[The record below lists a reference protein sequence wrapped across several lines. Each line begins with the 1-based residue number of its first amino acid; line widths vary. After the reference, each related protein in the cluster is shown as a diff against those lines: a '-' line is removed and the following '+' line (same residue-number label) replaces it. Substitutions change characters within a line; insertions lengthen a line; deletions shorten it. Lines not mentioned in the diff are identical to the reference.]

1 MNRAFKTL
9 LSNMKKTTIVWWI
22 LLLWLLVSRLW
33 STIYYIEDL
42 DSLRF
47 ALSMIDYNVVKNQ
60 PHFPAYPVFCF
71 VTKLVYQLIGRYTVA
86 FSIIGAFSTFLT
98 IFFLV
103 RSANIQ
109 PTSLLGALV
118 IFFST
123 FNPLLWLMSN
133 RYMPDMMGVACMM
146 SCFYYLQP
154 NNIKTNYNGLIGFFL
169 TGILLGVRLSYT
181 PFLFPLLVANLFST
195 KGNRLKWYQ
204 LAISG
209 VAGIC
214 TWLSPL
220 ILITGWSELIDSAR
234 IQSQGHFT
242 DFGGTITTESNYA
255 RRTERLIE
263 GVWADGLGFYWLGR
277 HLTTVIPT
285 VCLSLLFCVSFIK
298 SKPRIPIKI
307 SNFAQTTILSC
318 LAYLIWIFCFQNII
332 HKSRHVL
339 PLLPFA
345 ALFVAIFLTRVIE
358 NTSRIWS
365 NFLFKKILILGLASY
380 TLVSFHLVSQHK
392 KPTAIAQIHE
402 HLKQVKNDYQKPIQI
417 ISVPLIKYYLSA
429 QGFNT
434 KYLVVKQEEEFNLKK
449 QLDQNAD
456 WIAIGSALPPEVI
469 GDRKALAKIFYH
481 NPYVNRMWSS
491 LTVYQYILE

>member
-1 MNRAFKTL
+1 
-9 LSNMKKTTIVWWI
+9 MKKTTTVWWI

-263 GVWADGLGFYWLGR
+263 GVWADGLGFYWSGR

-307 SNFAQTTILSC
+307 SNFAQTAILSC

-339 PLLPFA
+339 PILPFA

-358 NTSRIWS
+358 NTSKIWS
-365 NFLFKKILILGLASY
+365 NFLFKEILILGLASY

-456 WIAIGSALPPEVI
+456 WITIGSALPPEVI

>member
-1 MNRAFKTL
+1 
-9 LSNMKKTTIVWWI
+9 MKKTTIVWWI

-181 PFLFPLLVANLFST
+181 PFLFPLLVTNLFST
-195 KGNRLKWYQ
+195 KENRLKWYQ

-255 RRTERLIE
+255 RRAERLIE

-307 SNFAQTTILSC
+307 SNFAQTAILSC

-365 NFLFKKILILGLASY
+365 NFLFKEILILGLVSY

-449 QLDQNAD
+449 QLDQNAN
-456 WIAIGSALPPEVI
+456 WIAIGSTLPPEVI

>member
-1 MNRAFKTL
+1 
-9 LSNMKKTTIVWWI
+9 MKKTTIVWW
-22 LLLWLLVSRLW
+22 LLLIWLLVSRLW

-109 PTSLLGALV
+109 PTSLLGSLV

-146 SCFYYLQP
+146 SCFYYLQT
-154 NNIKTNYNGLIGFFL
+154 NNTKTNYNGLIGFFL

-181 PFLFPLLVANLFST
+181 PFLFPLLVTNLFST

-277 HLTTVIPT
+277 HLTTIIPT
-285 VCLSLLFCVSFIK
+285 VCLSFLFCVSFIK

-307 SNFAQTTILSC
+307 SNFAQTAILSC
-318 LAYLIWIFCFQNII
+318 LAYLIWIFYFQNII
-332 HKSRHVL
+332 HKSRHIL
-339 PLLPFA
+339 PLLPFV
-345 ALFVAIFLTRVIE
+345 ALLVGIFLTRVIE

-365 NFLFKKILILGLASY
+365 NFLFKEILILGLASY

-434 KYLVVKQEEEFNLKK
+434 KYLVVKQKEEFNLKK
-449 QLDQNAD
+449 NLDQNAD
-456 WIAIGSALPPEVI
+456 WVAIGSALPPEVI
-469 GDRKALAKIFYH
+469 GDRKALVKNFYH

-491 LTVYQYILE
+491 LTVYQYTLE

>member
-1 MNRAFKTL
+1 
-9 LSNMKKTTIVWWI
+9 MKKTTIVWWI

-60 PHFPAYPVFCF
+60 PHFPSYPVFCF

-154 NNIKTNYNGLIGFFL
+154 NNTKTNYNGLIGSFL

-181 PFLFPLLVANLFST
+181 PFLFPLLVTNLFST

-380 TLVSFHLVSQHK
+380 TLVSFHLVIQHK

>member
-1 MNRAFKTL
+1 
-9 LSNMKKTTIVWWI
+9 MKKTTIVWW
-22 LLLWLLVSRLW
+22 LLLIWLLVSRLW

-98 IFFLV
+98 IFFLI

-109 PTSLLGALV
+109 PTSLLGSLV

-133 RYMPDMMGVACMM
+133 RYMPDVMGVACMM
-146 SCFYYLQP
+146 SCFYYLQT
-154 NNIKTNYNGLIGFFL
+154 NNTKTNYNGLIGFFL

-181 PFLFPLLVANLFST
+181 PFLFPLLVTNLFST

-285 VCLSLLFCVSFIK
+285 VCLSFLFCVSFIK

-307 SNFAQTTILSC
+307 SNFAQTAILSC
-318 LAYLIWIFCFQNII
+318 SAYLIWIFYFQNII

-339 PLLPFA
+339 PLLPFS

-434 KYLVVKQEEEFNLKK
+434 KYLVVKQEEEFNLTKK
-449 QLDQNAD
+449 LDQNAD
-456 WIAIGSALPPEVI
+456 WVAIGSTLPPEVI
-469 GDRKALAKIFYH
+469 GDRKAIVKNFYH

-491 LTVYQYILE
+491 LTVYQYTLE

>member
-1 MNRAFKTL
+1 
-9 LSNMKKTTIVWWI
+9 MKKTTIVWW
-22 LLLWLLVSRLW
+22 LLLIWLLVSRLW

-109 PTSLLGALV
+109 PTSLLGSLV

-146 SCFYYLQP
+146 SCFYYLQT
-154 NNIKTNYNGLIGFFL
+154 NNTKTNYNGLIGFFL

-181 PFLFPLLVANLFST
+181 PFLFPLLVKNLFST
-195 KGNRLKWYQ
+195 KRNRLKWYQ

-209 VAGIC
+209 VVGIC

-285 VCLSLLFCVSFIK
+285 VCLSFLFCVSFIK

-307 SNFAQTTILSC
+307 SNFAQTAILSC
-318 LAYLIWIFCFQNII
+318 LAYLIWIFYFQNII

-345 ALFVAIFLTRVIE
+345 ALFVGIFLTRVIE
-358 NTSRIWS
+358 NTSRIGP
-365 NFLFKKILILGLASY
+365 NFLFKEILILGLASY

-449 QLDQNAD
+449 KLDQNAD
-456 WIAIGSALPPEVI
+456 WVAIGSALPPEVI
-469 GDRKALAKIFYH
+469 GDRKALVKNFYH

-491 LTVYQYILE
+491 LTVYQYTLE

>member
-1 MNRAFKTL
+1 
-9 LSNMKKTTIVWWI
+9 MKKTTIAWW
-22 LLLWLLVSRLW
+22 LLLILLLVSRLW

-71 VTKLVYQLIGRYTVA
+71 ITKLVYQLIGRYTVS
-86 FSIIGAFSTFLT
+86 FSIVGAFSTFLT
-98 IFFLV
+98 IFFLI

-109 PTSLLGALV
+109 LTSLLGALV

-123 FNPLLWLMSN
+123 FNPLFWLMSN

-154 NNIKTNYNGLIGFFL
+154 NNTKTNYNSLIGFFL

-181 PFLFPLLVANLFST
+181 PFLFPLLVTNLFST
-195 KGNRLKWYQ
+195 KEKKLKWYQ
-204 LAISG
+204 LATSGIFGIS
-209 VAGIC
+209 
-214 TWLSPL
+214 TWLFPL
-220 ILITGWSELIDSAR
+220 ISMTGWTELIDSAR
-234 IQSQGHFT
+234 IQSHGHFT

-263 GVWADGLGFYWLGR
+263 SVWADGLGFYWLGR
-277 HLTTVIPT
+277 DLTTVIPT
-285 VCLSLLFCVSFIK
+285 VCLSLLVCVSFIK
-298 SKPRIPIKI
+298 SKPRIPVKI
-307 SNFAQTTILSC
+307 RNFAQTAMLSC
-318 LAYLIWIFCFQNII
+318 LAYLIWIFYFQNII

-345 ALFVAIFLTRVIE
+345 ALFVAICLTRIIE
-358 NTSRIWS
+358 NTSRTWL
-365 NFLFKKILILGLASY
+365 NFLFKEILILGLASY

-392 KPTAIAQIHE
+392 EPTAIAQIYE
-402 HLKQVKNDYQKPIQI
+402 HLKQVNNDYHKPIQI

-429 QGFNT
+429 QGFNA
-434 KYLVVKQEEEFNLKK
+434 KYLVVQQEGEFNLKK
-449 QLDQNAD
+449 QLDQNSD
-456 WIAIGSALPPEVI
+456 WIAIGSALPSEVI
-469 GDRKALAKIFYH
+469 GDRKTLAKKFYH

-491 LTVYQYILE
+491 LTVYQYRLE

>member
-1 MNRAFKTL
+1 
-9 LSNMKKTTIVWWI
+9 
-22 LLLWLLVSRLW
+22 
-33 STIYYIEDL
+33 
-42 DSLRF
+42 
-47 ALSMIDYNVVKNQ
+47 
-60 PHFPAYPVFCF
+60 
-71 VTKLVYQLIGRYTVA
+71 
-86 FSIIGAFSTFLT
+86 
-98 IFFLV
+98 
-103 RSANIQ
+103 
-109 PTSLLGALV
+109 
-118 IFFST
+118 
-123 FNPLLWLMSN
+123 
-133 RYMPDMMGVACMM
+133 MPDMMGVACMM

-181 PFLFPLLVANLFST
+181 PFLFPLLVTNLFLT

-339 PLLPFA
+339 PILPFA

-380 TLVSFHLVSQHK
+380 TLVSFHLVIQHK

>member
-1 MNRAFKTL
+1 
-9 LSNMKKTTIVWWI
+9 MKKTTIVWW
-22 LLLWLLVSRLW
+22 LLLIWLLVSRLW

-109 PTSLLGALV
+109 PTSLLGSLV

-146 SCFYYLQP
+146 SCFYYLQT
-154 NNIKTNYNGLIGFFL
+154 NNTKTNYNGLIGFFL

-181 PFLFPLLVANLFST
+181 PFLFPLLVKNLFST
-195 KGNRLKWYQ
+195 KRNRLKWYQ

-209 VAGIC
+209 VVGIC

-285 VCLSLLFCVSFIK
+285 VCLSFLFCVSFIK

-307 SNFAQTTILSC
+307 SNFAQTAILSC
-318 LAYLIWIFCFQNII
+318 LAYLIWIFYFQNII

-345 ALFVAIFLTRVIE
+345 ALFVGIFLTRVIE
-358 NTSRIWS
+358 NTSRIGP
-365 NFLFKKILILGLASY
+365 NFLFKEILILGLASY

-449 QLDQNAD
+449 KLDQNAD
-456 WIAIGSALPPEVI
+456 WVAIGSALPPEVI
-469 GDRKALAKIFYH
+469 GDRKALVKNFYH

-491 LTVYQYILE
+491 LTVYQYKLE

>member
-1 MNRAFKTL
+1 
-9 LSNMKKTTIVWWI
+9 MKKTTIVWW
-22 LLLWLLVSRLW
+22 LLLIWLLVSRLW

-71 VTKLVYQLIGRYTVA
+71 ITKLVYQLIGRYTVA

-109 PTSLLGALV
+109 PTSLLGSLV

-146 SCFYYLQP
+146 SCFYYLQT
-154 NNIKTNYNGLIGFFL
+154 NNTKTNYNGLIGFFL

-181 PFLFPLLVANLFST
+181 PFLFPLLVTNLFST

-285 VCLSLLFCVSFIK
+285 VCLSFLFCVSFIK

-307 SNFAQTTILSC
+307 SNFAQTAILSC
-318 LAYLIWIFCFQNII
+318 LAYLIWIFYFQNII
-332 HKSRHVL
+332 HKSRHIL
-339 PLLPFA
+339 PLLPFV
-345 ALFVAIFLTRVIE
+345 ALFVGIFLTRVIE
-358 NTSRIWS
+358 NTSRIWP
-365 NFLFKKILILGLASY
+365 NFLFKEILILGLASY

-417 ISVPLIKYYLSA
+417 ISVPLIKYYLSD

-449 QLDQNAD
+449 NLDQNAD
-456 WIAIGSALPPEVI
+456 WVAIGSALPPEVI
-469 GDRKALAKIFYH
+469 GDRKALVKNFYH

-491 LTVYQYILE
+491 LTVYQYTLE

>member
-1 MNRAFKTL
+1 
-9 LSNMKKTTIVWWI
+9 MKKTTIAWW
-22 LLLWLLVSRLW
+22 LLLILLLVSRLW

-71 VTKLVYQLIGRYTVA
+71 ITKLVYQLIGRYTVS
-86 FSIIGAFSTFLT
+86 FSIVGAFSTFLT
-98 IFFLV
+98 IFFLI

-109 PTSLLGALV
+109 LTSLLGALV

-123 FNPLLWLMSN
+123 FNPLFWLMSN

-154 NNIKTNYNGLIGFFL
+154 NNTKTNYNSLIGFFL

-181 PFLFPLLVANLFST
+181 PFLFPLLVTNLFST
-195 KGNRLKWYQ
+195 KEKKLKWYQ
-204 LAISG
+204 LATSGIFGIS
-209 VAGIC
+209 
-214 TWLSPL
+214 TWLFPL
-220 ILITGWSELIDSAR
+220 ISMTGWTELIDSAR
-234 IQSQGHFT
+234 IQSHGHFT

-263 GVWADGLGFYWLGR
+263 SVWADGLGFYWLGR
-277 HLTTVIPT
+277 DLTTVIPT
-285 VCLSLLFCVSFIK
+285 VCLSLLVCVSFIK
-298 SKPRIPIKI
+298 SKPRIPVKI
-307 SNFAQTTILSC
+307 RNFAQTAMLSC
-318 LAYLIWIFCFQNII
+318 LAYLIWIFYFQNII

-345 ALFVAIFLTRVIE
+345 ALFVAICLTRIIE
-358 NTSRIWS
+358 NTSRTWL
-365 NFLFKKILILGLASY
+365 NFLFKVILILGLASY

-392 KPTAIAQIHE
+392 EPTAIAQIYK
-402 HLKQVKNDYQKPIQI
+402 HLKQVNNDYHKPIQI

-429 QGFNT
+429 QGFNA
-434 KYLVVKQEEEFNLKK
+434 KYLVVQQEGEFNPKK
-449 QLDQNAD
+449 QLDQNSD
-456 WIAIGSALPPEVI
+456 WIAIGSALPSEVI
-469 GDRKALAKIFYH
+469 GDRKTLAKKFYH

-491 LTVYQYILE
+491 LTVYQYRLE

>member
-1 MNRAFKTL
+1 
-9 LSNMKKTTIVWWI
+9 MKKTTIVWW
-22 LLLWLLVSRLW
+22 LLLIWLLVSRLW

-86 FSIIGAFSTFLT
+86 FSIIGSFSIFLT

-109 PTSLLGALV
+109 PTSLLGCLV

-146 SCFYYLQP
+146 SCFYYLQT
-154 NNIKTNYNGLIGFFL
+154 NNTKTNYNGLIGFFL

-181 PFLFPLLVANLFST
+181 PFLFPLLVTNLFST

-285 VCLSLLFCVSFIK
+285 VCLSFLFCVSFIK

-307 SNFAQTTILSC
+307 SNFAQTAILSC
-318 LAYLIWIFCFQNII
+318 LAYFIWIFYFQNII
-332 HKSRHVL
+332 HKSRHIL
-339 PLLPFA
+339 PLLPFV
-345 ALFVAIFLTRVIE
+345 ALFVGIFLTRVIE

-365 NFLFKKILILGLASY
+365 NFLFKEILILGLASY

-449 QLDQNAD
+449 NLDQNAD
-456 WIAIGSALPPEVI
+456 WVAIGSALPPEVI
-469 GDRKALAKIFYH
+469 GDRKALVKNFYH
-481 NPYVNRMWSS
+481 NPYVNRMWPS
-491 LTVYQYILE
+491 LTVYQYTLE